1 MLYFLVISGGV
12 VICLT
17 FRKRLILQIWKPI
30 FSETPNFAGISRARP
45 LNFIFKAS
53 VKKGRWF
60 IQHSYQRRSAVCIRC
75 SIKLYK
81 QHRRRY
87 NMSMEMTIQ
96 WMILCATVV
105 GVVVGFVKTNGKL
118 VQSIEKLGQIAKD
131 IAQMLSNQ
139 TRILERIEGKIK

>member
-1 MLYFLVISGGV
+1 
-12 VICLT
+12 
-17 FRKRLILQIWKPI
+17 
-30 FSETPNFAGISRARP
+30 
-45 LNFIFKAS
+45 
-53 VKKGRWF
+53 
-60 IQHSYQRRSAVCIRC
+60 
-75 SIKLYK
+75 
-81 QHRRRY
+81 
-87 NMSMEMTIQ
+87 MSMEMTIQ

>member
-1 MLYFLVISGGV
+1 
-12 VICLT
+12 
-17 FRKRLILQIWKPI
+17 
-30 FSETPNFAGISRARP
+30 
-45 LNFIFKAS
+45 
-53 VKKGRWF
+53 
-60 IQHSYQRRSAVCIRC
+60 
-75 SIKLYK
+75 
-81 QHRRRY
+81 
-87 NMSMEMTIQ
+87 MEMTIQ

>member
-1 MLYFLVISGGV
+1 MVYPALL
-12 VICLT
+12 
-17 FRKRLILQIWKPI
+17 
-30 FSETPNFAGISRARP
+30 
-45 LNFIFKAS
+45 FIR
-53 VKKGRWF
+53 G
-60 IQHSYQRRSAVCIRC
+60 SAVCIRC

>member
-1 MLYFLVISGGV
+1 
-12 VICLT
+12 
-17 FRKRLILQIWKPI
+17 
-30 FSETPNFAGISRARP
+30 
-45 LNFIFKAS
+45 
-53 VKKGRWF
+53 
-60 IQHSYQRRSAVCIRC
+60 
-75 SIKLYK
+75 
-81 QHRRRY
+81 
-87 NMSMEMTIQ
+87 MEMTIR